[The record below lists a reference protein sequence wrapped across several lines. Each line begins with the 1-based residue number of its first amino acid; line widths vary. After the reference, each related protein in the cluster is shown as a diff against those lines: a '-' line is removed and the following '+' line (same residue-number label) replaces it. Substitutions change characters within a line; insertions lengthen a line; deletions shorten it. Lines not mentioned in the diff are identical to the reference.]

1 MLRTLRYFHLNP
13 FAYRLSKKI
22 KRGTPWNYGLSSSS
36 SHSHLKGSWHPERT
50 PSRPGALV
58 APQGAPLIRRLR
70 TASSLMQTAPY
81 TEFSYMST
89 TRSIRDRTHL
99 LRLAYRLC
107 YRLIRVHLTVMDR
120 VTVQEAAQRLGI
132 SQDAVRQRIRRGSMK
147 HDKDDKGPVYEYLNP
162 TNTRPTPVHDAPRGT
177 LYDASRSNELVTE
190 LRNRIQFLETE
201 LADRKDHIIA
211 ALTQRIPELEP
222 APEPREYSERPAEH
236 VDRSAASTNE
246 SRRPQWAF
254 LLGELVS
261 ASRRVR
267 GRVRRG

>member
-1 MLRTLRYFHLNP
+1 
-13 FAYRLSKKI
+13 
-22 KRGTPWNYGLSSSS
+22 
-36 SHSHLKGSWHPERT
+36 
-50 PSRPGALV
+50 
-58 APQGAPLIRRLR
+58 
-70 TASSLMQTAPY
+70 
-81 TEFSYMST
+81 
-89 TRSIRDRTHL
+89 
-99 LRLAYRLC
+99 
-107 YRLIRVHLTVMDR
+107 MDM

-132 SQDAVRQRIRRGSMK
+132 SQDAVRQRIRRGSMR
-147 HDKDDKGPVYEYLNP
+147 HDKDDKGRVYVYLNP

-201 LADRKDHIIA
+201 LADRKEESRRKDHIIA

-236 VDRSAASTNE
+236 VDSAASTNE